1 MTAIPIQSSARWR
14 RDGQLLRGA
23 KSMGTEHLAELSTK
37 LSGCGAQS
45 PTLQHSMV
53 VLCDT
58 SATSVKL
65 SNTPLLQIPGSLRRP
80 TTQSSSASRPVG
92 LRETGCERH
101 YICGVFP
108 HQSFADDGCA
118 APSTRGSKNKVRRR
132 GHCIKALAARPPTS
146 MQLTRRRAL
155 CRACFHAVRPTRA

>member
-14 RDGQLLRGA
+14 RDGQLLRDA

-37 LSGCGAQS
+37 LSGLRCSEPDTTTFYGCFMRYIGNLSEAQ
-45 PTLQHSMV
+45 QYAAV
-53 VLCDT
+53 
-58 SATSVKL
+58 A
-65 SNTPLLQIPGSLRRP
+65 NLRLV
-80 TTQSSSASRPVG
+80 TAA
-92 LRETGCERH
+92 
-101 YICGVFP
+101 YISELCGVFP

-118 APSTRGSKNKVRRR
+118 APSTRGSKKVRRR